1 MTINHE
7 SHFFKTNLRSAC
19 VRMKGV
25 ATSIDLQ
32 SVSFE
37 IQMISS
43 FLAKTATAE
52 RSWLDPVDLLFF
64 KGDFPSKATKMENV
78 TISNR

>member
-1 MTINHE
+1 
-7 SHFFKTNLRSAC
+7 
-19 VRMKGV
+19 MKGV

-52 RSWLDPVDLLFF
+52 RYKWLDPVDLLFF
-64 KGDFPSKATKMENV
+64 GLVDFPTKATKMENV

>member
-1 MTINHE
+1 
-7 SHFFKTNLRSAC
+7 
-19 VRMKGV
+19 MKGV

-32 SVSFE
+32 SVSFK

-52 RSWLDPVDLLFF
+52 RYKWLDPVDLLFF
-64 KGDFPSKATKMENV
+64 WFGGF
-78 TISNR
+78 SNQSNKDGERHNFE